1 MIHNFGMYLLCSY
14 IMKTGLGNFFIFDHY
29 KVRYICIR
37 TELTGHNVERRIYCC
52 KGSQILFRLD
62 KNFRWTIILIC
73 SQLRKF
79 GVCNIVQN
87 VSRIDIP
94 MLDYYLH
101 SITVRVSVSPFIILT
116 YCSLTSPALLF
127 SGQTNFGNRELNREQ
142 WSSLIMMISPYLH
155 ISLFLFSVSCRPPS
169 STSL

>member
-1 MIHNFGMYLLCSY
+1 MLIFYEDGTGEFLYL
-14 IMKTGLGNFFIFDHY
+14 DHY
-29 KVRYICIR
+29 KARYICIR
-37 TELTGHNVERRIYCC
+37 TELTGHNVERRIYYC

-87 VSRIDIP
+87 VSRIDIL

-101 SITVRVSVSPFIILT
+101 SITARVSVSPFIILT
-116 YCSLTSPALLF
+116 YCSLTFSSLLF
-127 SGQTNFGNRELNREQ
+127 SGQTNFWQQRTQQGT
-142 WSSLIMMISPYLH
+142 MIFIDYDDISISH
-155 ISLFLFSVSCRPPS
+155 ISLFLWAADHLPPPVCRFVSA
-169 STSL
+169 L